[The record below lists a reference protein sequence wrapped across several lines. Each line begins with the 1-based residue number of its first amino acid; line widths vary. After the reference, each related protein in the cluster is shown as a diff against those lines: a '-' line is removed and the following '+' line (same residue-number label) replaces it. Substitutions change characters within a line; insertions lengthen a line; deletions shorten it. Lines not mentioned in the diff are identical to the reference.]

1 MSLQR
6 RIRRRL
12 SQTFSRYQDAGSLTE
27 LAEHLTL
34 DEQNAS
40 NGGSGELQQMILA
53 NVSEYHDSYCEEI
66 KHLC

>member
-12 SQTFSRYQDAGSLTE
+12 SQTFSRYQDRGSLSE

-34 DEQNAS
+34 DEQAQPSRNGEWQDSAAS
-40 NGGSGELQQMILA
+40 ESWQ
-53 NVSEYHDSYCEEI
+53 ST
-66 KHLC
+66 